1 MLETRAVRYA
11 QRHGV
16 LIVAAAGNEFRDGNP
31 IEYPAALLQPKGSDG
46 RGGSG
51 LSVGASTQNGERAY
65 FSNSGSYISLAAPG
79 DSVFADLSGYS
90 DWSRAT
96 LPGSNMG
103 IYGFS
108 SGTSFSTPEVAGAA
122 ALVWAANPALT
133 GRQVATILKR
143 TASGHG
149 TWTPG
154 LGFGVLDA
162 AAAVE
167 LAPTIAPAVPAAAK
181 LLHPIR

>member
-1 MLETRAVRYA
+1 MRERRLRR
-11 QRHGV
+11 QLLRRSLRILG
-16 LIVAAAGNEFRDGNP
+16 LVANHTAR
-31 IEYPAALLQPKGSDG
+31 S
-46 RGGSG
+46 
-51 LSVGASTQNGERAY
+51 ST
-65 FSNSGSYISLAAPG
+65 
-79 DSVFADLSGYS
+79 
-90 DWSRAT
+90 
-96 LPGSNMG
+96 G

-108 SGTSFSTPEVAGAA
+108 SDTSFSTPEIVGAA

-162 AAAVE
+162 AAEVE

-181 LLHPIR
+181 LLHRIR